1 MSISVDFLNQVL
13 VYVARDIE
21 DTDKGAA
28 LYREPLEGILIY
40 QKGTSTFL
48 RVADGS
54 GLGKLFEELEMAY
67 DLGMGD
73 SVLFSEGDDQI
84 NIVINRAGAELRLTK
99 EDVDGWA
106 FVEAE

>member
-1 MSISVDFLNQVL
+1 MGISVDFLNQIL
-13 VYVARDIE
+13 ENVAWDVE
-21 DTDKGAA
+21 DMDRGTA

-40 QKGTSTFL
+40 QIGTSSFL
-48 RVADGS
+48 RVDDGI
-54 GLGKLFEELEMAY
+54 GKLFEELEMAY

-73 SVLFSEGDDQI
+73 SVLFTEGDDQL